1 MIGINLVWVFF
12 LILVAVGFATLV
24 IFSIF
29 RLKGVEAEN
38 RSFLRLF
45 PCELVSE
52 KLPGGSAYRV
62 VLYIYGALCFA
73 PVFVVLPLLDEFGGL
88 GAMALITS
96 FLFGIEGIIMVALFL
111 FHIKYIN
118 THTKI
123 STIFMA
129 GGFLVNALAAVYA
142 ILTYSKWNQFDMGS
156 GLTIAMAFISG
167 LLTICSLVLV
177 LNPKLKNWAQLVQV
191 EGGENPVYR
200 RPKIFPLAF
209 SEWAIVI
216 INFVG
221 EVAFLISLIR

>member
-1 MIGINLVWVFF
+1 
-12 LILVAVGFATLV
+12 
-24 IFSIF
+24 
-29 RLKGVEAEN
+29 
-38 RSFLRLF
+38 
-45 PCELVSE
+45 
-52 KLPGGSAYRV
+52 
-62 VLYIYGALCFA
+62 
-73 PVFVVLPLLDEFGGL
+73 
-88 GAMALITS
+88 
-96 FLFGIEGIIMVALFL
+96 
-111 FHIKYIN
+111 
-118 THTKI
+118 
-123 STIFMA
+123 MA

-156 GLTIAMAFISG
+156 GLTIAMAVISG